1 MSCLPSS
8 PIRVLW
14 QLVSKLLTPSIL
26 ELTSFYRLHDSHNP
40 VAVVEVEV
48 VDEAEEP
55 QEAEEEA
62 EVGAEEEEEDFLLV
76 DVEEAEGV
84 VAFLAVGVEAEVF
97 HQVAVVVVA
106 ELCREDVVDVAAAGV
121 GSKREDY

>member
-8 PIRVLW
+8 PIQALW
-14 QLVSKLLTPSIL
+14 HLVSKLLTPSIL

-62 EVGAEEEEEDFLLV
+62 EEGAEEEEEDFLLV